1 MDDDNV
7 MMLTTFTIY
16 VFIILVV
23 PNLTLA
29 IGASHACVVLKHR
42 LLDERYPWSQR
53 LEILEQ
59 FSKDNDVNRFVNSLS
74 GLQFFLS
81 VYLHSIIWIPLLFF
95 IILSSAN
102 IFLALFV
109 ACILI
114 FFINC
119 IFGMLSYAY
128 SFKIKHIQ
136 KVMSHILDQIKS
148 SSTSSS
154 PIDPYTSDDTSLFIS
169 SIPPNSQPQ
178 IIHIENS
185 ITGLNFLYGFII
197 WLHMNEAVLY
207 LFIVLGFLFIF
218 KPVTIKS
225 VKYDPIV
232 IKRNSDL

>member
-1 MDDDNV
+1 MDDDNNV
-7 MMLTTFTIY
+7 MMFITFTIY

-29 IGASHACVVLKHR
+29 IGASNACVVLKHR

-74 GLQFFLS
+74 SLQSFLS
-81 VYLHSIIWIPLLFF
+81 IYLHIIIWIPLIFF
-95 IILSSAN
+95 IILLSAH

-119 IFGMLSYAY
+119 IFGMISYAY
-128 SFKIKHIQ
+128 SFKLKHIQ
-136 KVMSHILDQIKS
+136 KVMRNILDQIKS

-154 PIDPYTSDDTSLFIS
+154 QIDPDMSDDTSFFIS
-169 SIPPNSQPQ
+169 SIPPNSQTQ
-178 IIHIENS
+178 IIHIEDS

-207 LFIVLGFLFIF
+207 LFLILGFLFIV
-218 KPVTIKS
+218 KPVFIQHDQS
-225 VKYDPIV
+225 EQSNPIV
-232 IKRNSDL
+232 ST